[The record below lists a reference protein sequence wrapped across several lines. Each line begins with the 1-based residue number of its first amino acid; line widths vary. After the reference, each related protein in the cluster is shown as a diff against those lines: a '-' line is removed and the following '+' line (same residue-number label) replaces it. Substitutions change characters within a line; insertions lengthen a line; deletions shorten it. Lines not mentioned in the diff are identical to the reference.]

1 MGATSVLRLDPRLSP
16 HLSSEGRLPACYRI
30 GCASPIFTCSEDLM
44 TIGTVERA
52 LQLAPECRT
61 LEEVRAKLVREGHS
75 NIDAHLQGS
84 LRRDL
89 KRLLKSRT

>member
-1 MGATSVLRLDPRLSP
+1 
-16 HLSSEGRLPACYRI
+16 
-30 GCASPIFTCSEDLM
+30 M

-61 LEEVRAKLVREGHS
+61 MEEVRAKLVREGHS

-89 KRLLKSRT
+89 RKLLKSGG

>member
-1 MGATSVLRLDPRLSP
+1 MGLAADASAMASSTDCGRVKGLGSAAVLSGPDGFSRLS
-16 HLSSEGRLPACYRI
+16 EK
-30 GCASPIFTCSEDLM
+30 LM

-61 LEEVRAKLVREGHS
+61 MEEVRAKLVREGHS

-89 KRLLKSRT
+89 RKLLKSGT